1 MVEADFVSA
10 VENAEF
16 VLPSAKLVS
25 DSATTNLGFER
36 FNCELSSPVGSWMK
50 CWKLQLWPDAAY
62 SNGFRFEKG
71 KRAEAYYYDFAQTG
85 AARWKQNRSF
95 FL

>member
-1 MVEADFVSA
+1 MVEADFVTA
-10 VENAEF
+10 VENTNF

-36 FNCELSSPVGSWMK
+36 FNCELSNPVGSWMK

-71 KRAEAYYYDFAQTG
+71 KRVEAYYYDFAQPET
-85 AARWKQNRSF
+85 
-95 FL
+95 